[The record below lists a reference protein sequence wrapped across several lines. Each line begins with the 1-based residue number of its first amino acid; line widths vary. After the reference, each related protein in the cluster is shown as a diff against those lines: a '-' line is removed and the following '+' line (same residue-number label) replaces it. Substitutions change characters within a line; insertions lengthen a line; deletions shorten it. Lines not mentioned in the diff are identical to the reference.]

1 VSAQRR
7 PGEPD
12 RQIDPDKEG
21 ARLFGVGCLVLFAGF
36 LLMTAAVWWLWMNG

>member
-1 VSAQRR
+1 MTAKRK

-21 ARLFGVGCLVLFAGF
+21 ARLFGIGCLALFVGF
-36 LLMTAAVWWLWMNG
+36 LLMTVALWWLWMR

>member
-21 ARLFGVGCLVLFAGF
+21 ARLFGVGCLVLFVGF
-36 LLMTAAVWWLWMNG
+36 LLMTTAVWWLWMNG